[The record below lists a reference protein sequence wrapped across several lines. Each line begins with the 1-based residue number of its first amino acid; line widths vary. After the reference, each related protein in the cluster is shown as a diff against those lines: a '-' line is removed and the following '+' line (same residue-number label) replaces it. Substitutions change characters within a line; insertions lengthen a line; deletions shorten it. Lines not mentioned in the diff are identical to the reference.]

1 MLTEI
6 TSISQQGDRHDTK
19 HLNGRNN
26 IKVISL
32 SYHQEARIMAK
43 DKQKRFLLR
52 MDDSL
57 FERLSN
63 AADADGRSINAYIVK
78 LLSQAAPHGTWEQR
92 QLIGRSLSG
101 KELDTKSGLVLVA
114 GIYYRYL
121 LESPEKPD
129 PTASYTITE
138 SNGNILTLK
147 KI

>member
-1 MLTEI
+1 
-6 TSISQQGDRHDTK
+6 
-19 HLNGRNN
+19 
-26 IKVISL
+26 
-32 SYHQEARIMAK
+32 MAK